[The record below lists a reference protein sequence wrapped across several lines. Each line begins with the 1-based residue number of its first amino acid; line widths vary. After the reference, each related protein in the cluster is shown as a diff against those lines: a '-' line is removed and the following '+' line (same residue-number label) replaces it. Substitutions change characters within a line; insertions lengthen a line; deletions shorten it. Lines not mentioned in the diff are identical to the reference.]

1 MLELHR
7 AVYVSRAVAGV
18 GRTTLSIAE
27 ILSVSDRNNRRDG
40 LTGMLIFHDGWFI
53 QALEGS
59 RVAIERLL
67 RVLREDPRHDG
78 LRLLDLTPITARS
91 FGAWGMGL
99 AAVTPALT
107 TVLRDADL
115 AALRSPE
122 ALRLLRAAA
131 DELDRAAV

>member
-7 AVYVSRAVAGV
+7 AVYVSRAIAGV

-40 LTGMLIFHDGWFI
+40 LTGLLIFHEGWFVQVI
-53 QALEGS
+53 EGS

-67 RVLREDPRHDG
+67 RTLREDPRHDE

-99 AAVTPALT
+99 AAVTPVLAAE
-107 TVLRDADL
+107 LRDTDPAG
-115 AALRSPE
+115 LRAPE
-122 ALRLLRAAA
+122 ALRLMRAAA
-131 DELDRAAV
+131 DEMDRAVV

>member
-7 AVYVSRAVAGV
+7 AVYVSRAIGGV

-27 ILSVSDRNNRRDG
+27 ILAVSDRNNRRDG
-40 LTGMLIFHDGWFI
+40 LTGLLIFHDGWFI
-53 QALEGS
+53 QVLEGS

-67 RVLREDPRHDG
+67 RRLREDPRHDE

-91 FGAWGMGL
+91 FGAWSMGL
-99 AAVTPALT
+99 AANTPALAA
-107 TVLRDADL
+107 VLPDVDP
-115 AALRSPE
+115 AALRAPE

-131 DELDRAAV
+131 DELDQAAV